1 MLIKYVFQNEP
12 RNYKHLLK
20 QQRKLHLFLRKKL
33 PKNSFIALKQNTITR
48 DIPFKKTLKSI
59 LRKEYITIQ
68 EQQEKPLFRCHC
80 AQDAMNPHA
89 ILLSA

>member
-1 MLIKYVFQNEP
+1 MRFSKRAAKLQTFIKTAKEAAS
-12 RNYKHLLK
+12 
-20 QQRKLHLFLRKKL
+20 FLRKKL
-33 PKNSFIALKQNTITR
+33 PKNYFIALKQNTITR

-80 AQDAMNPHA
+80 AQDAMPPHA
-89 ILLSA
+89 VLLSA

>member
-1 MLIKYVFQNEP
+1 M
-12 RNYKHLLK
+12 
-20 QQRKLHLFLRKKL
+20 
-33 PKNSFIALKQNTITR
+33 ALKQNTITW